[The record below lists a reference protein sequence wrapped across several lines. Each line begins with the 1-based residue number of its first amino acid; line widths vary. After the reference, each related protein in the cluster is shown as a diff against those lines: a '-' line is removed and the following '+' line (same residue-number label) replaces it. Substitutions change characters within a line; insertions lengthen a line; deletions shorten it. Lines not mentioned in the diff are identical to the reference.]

1 MEQEGRG
8 MPTSFPPEFR
18 GSAIRTSTANDHAL
32 TRWRLRADDVQHPY
46 RGVSAV
52 GLDLGAVRDLARA
65 FLPVMEPGQTF
76 SHTTALA
83 LQGAPLPALPHDLH
97 VSVTFPRTPP
107 RRPGIRGHSLTD
119 APARLLNG
127 MPVAPAVVAWA
138 QSAPLLDREDLVAV
152 GDHIVLA
159 GRRRPLGSVDQL
171 LQLAETWRGRPGS
184 ARLAWAAPR
193 VRVGVR
199 SRPETLLRLLL
210 VRSRLPEP
218 IVAHPVSVAGGI
230 VLHPD
235 LAYPA
240 HRLALEYEGDGH
252 RSRAEWERDIERREL
267 LADVGW
273 RTIRITSMHLRD
285 PRALVE
291 RIQRHLAR

>member
-1 MEQEGRG
+1 
-8 MPTSFPPEFR
+8 MPTPLPPELR
-18 GSAIRTSTANDHAL
+18 GSAIRTSTADDHSL
-32 TRWRLRADDVQHPY
+32 TRWRLRADDVAHPF
-46 RGVSAV
+46 RAVSAV
-52 GLDLGAVRDLARA
+52 DLDLDSVRDLARA
-65 FLPVMEPGQTF
+65 FLPVMESGQTF

-83 LQGAPLPALPHDLH
+83 LHGAPLPTLPHDLH
-97 VSVTFPRTPP
+97 VSVAFPRTPP
-107 RRPGIRGHSLTD
+107 RRPGIRGHSLSE
-119 APARLLNG
+119 APATLVDG
-127 MPVAPAVVAWA
+127 MPVAPVVAAWA
-138 QSAPLLDREDLVAV
+138 QSAALLAREDLVAV
-152 GDHIVLA
+152 GDHIVLDA
-159 GRRRPLGSVDQL
+159 RRRPLGSVDQL
-171 LQLAETWRGRPGS
+171 HRVAEGWRGRPGS
-184 ARLAWAAPR
+184 GRLAWAAPR

-218 IVAHPVSVAGGI
+218 SVAHPVTVADGI

-267 LADVGW
+267 LADAGW

-291 RIQRHLAR
+291 RIRRHLAR